1 MVTGSLPEEGE
12 ARVGPVALP
21 AGRRIFSTDEVGNPV
36 DPVAWATNGLV
47 PDPGLVWSAL
57 SDAHPATGLV
67 PVLLAHEEDHADYC
81 FGDDSFDLAEVDQL
95 DGAAVLRARWQDMV
109 RCWTAD
115 PEWSQLAPFSREFP
129 GLAPPERNELS
140 AGRRRQVLS
149 SLPPAHIG
157 LIAARRPADALPVA
171 GWMAFDDDRPY
182 RFHGPG
188 RVLPPLWLAAV
199 LRTWEDRFGATL
211 LSLGPGA
218 VLRLFVQRPP
228 TSREAAQRIAAEHYV
243 FADGRSGNH
252 FADIQTIATSL
263 VNAPIWQF
271 WWD

>member
-157 LIAARRPADALPVA
+157 LIAARRPADAPPVA

-188 RVLPPLWLAAV
+188 RILPPLWLAAV

-228 TSREAAQRIAAEHYV
+228 TSREATQRIAAEHYV
-243 FADGRSGNH
+243 FADGCSGNH